1 MLCVLKGTLSPLGPP
16 AGVVARPQPG
26 APNGAD
32 PQVLVMTNRG
42 AFYPLLGACGHSG
55 LRLGSALSLLETG
68 EAPGNP
74 LRPYQPLEDPTYCY
88 PTWDSWSRSIFFRA
102 GHAIFRLTSDNVVE
116 LVAGDPREEGEPEDE
131 DEEAEAAEAGTGPAN
146 EDARFCFPFHLVSD
160 GKGSIYCTSVVGNGD
175 LDAVLRLQLPAVW
188 RAPEGEPAAAAEG
201 GGLQRVRLST
211 LHIEEGRIYGG
222 LAYSHSD
229 GCLVMAND
237 TALFRLPLGAGG
249 ERGPAPVLLAGRP
262 GEEGERDGRGD
273 RARFKGPTS
282 SAADGNGNILVT
294 EDRGGRLVSN
304 TSALRRVT
312 PDGSVATLASGLAGR
327 FDTEPLVLPNGY
339 LAICAETSLLVLD
352 LGLKPLP
359 LLPPASAAGHATSA
373 APPRRTLHADMGAL
387 LDAQPD
393 GTADLTL
400 VVASRRFL
408 AHRAILVARCD
419 YFKQRLARGGF
430 ADGAA
435 AELDLPDA
443 DPAAFELLLRFVY
456 TGAVDIPPA
465 LAPSVAELADRLL
478 LPELCADAQA
488 VVLSGVSAATVV
500 GSLLWAERLGG
511 SFSGLVS
518 SLKAWAVEHYEEVRG
533 SGSLRRLMAESP
545 ELMEDMMAHALT
557 KRPRAQ

>member
-1 MLCVLKGTLSPLGPP
+1 MLCVLKGTLSASGRP
-16 AGVVARPQPG
+16 AGVVARPG
-26 APNGAD
+26 AHDGAD
-32 PQVLVMTNRG
+32 PEVLVMTDRG
-42 AFYPLLGACGHSG
+42 SFYSLLGACGHSG
-55 LRLGSALSLLETG
+55 LRLGAALSLFETG

-74 LRPYQPLEDPTYCY
+74 LRPYRPLEEGPPYSC
-88 PTWDSWSRSIFFRA
+88 PAWDSWSRSIFFRA

-116 LVAGDPREEGEPEDE
+116 LVAGDPREEGDPEDE
-131 DEEAEAAEAGTGPAN
+131 DDEETAGAGPAN
-146 EDARFCFPFHLVSD
+146 EDVLFSYPSHLVSD
-160 GKGSIYCTSVVGNGD
+160 GKGSIYCSVLGEPDNS
-175 LDAVLRLQLPAVW
+175 VLRLQLPAVW
-188 RAPEGEPAAAAEG
+188 RAPEDEPAADGAAAEG
-201 GGLQRVRLST
+201 GGPQRVRVST
-211 LHIEEGRIYGG
+211 LLSEQGCGDG
-222 LAYSHSD
+222 SLAYSHSD

-237 TALFRLPLGAGG
+237 TALFRLLLGAGG

-262 GEEGERDGRGD
+262 GEQGERDGRCS

-282 SAADGNGNILVT
+282 IAADGDGNIFIT
-294 EDRGGRLVSN
+294 EDRGARRVSN
-304 TSALRRVT
+304 TSAVRRVT
-312 PDGSVATLASGLAGR
+312 PDGSVTTLASALTGR
-327 FDTEPLVLPNGY
+327 FHTQPFVLPNGY
-339 LAICAETSLLVLD
+339 LAICDGDSKSLLVLD
-352 LGLKPLP
+352 LGLKPLS
-359 LLPPASAAGHATSA
+359 LLPAPAAPAAPA

-387 LDAQPD
+387 LTQPD

-400 VVASRRFL
+400 VVAGRRFL
-408 AHRAILVARCD
+408 AHRAILAARCD
-419 YFKQRLARGGF
+419 YFKQRLALGGF

-456 TGAVDIPPA
+456 TGAVDIPA
-465 LAPSVAELADRLL
+465 SLAPSVAELADRLL